1 MSKAPS
7 TDQRAPAGAPVE
19 IPRTMD
25 LPRIERAVREIL
37 HAIGEDPERDGLL
50 DTPARVARAY
60 QEICG
65 GLLERPEKHL
75 EQTFA
80 CEGKAAVTV
89 KDIPFFSLC
98 EHHLLPFFGKVAITY
113 QPSAGKVFGLS
124 KLARRVD
131 GYARRPQVQERLSAQ
146 VADAVMGS
154 GLASSVTVEPRFS
167 SSSFLSSFTSLL
179 YNNKEFPRRISLVQK
194 KFRRRRLFR
203 LFRLLKSRKLFLPK
217 KEESVS

>member
-1 MSKAPS
+1 MSKAPT
-7 TDQRAPAGAPVE
+7 TDVSAPGETPVQ
-19 IPRTMD
+19 IPRAMD

-65 GLLERPEKHL
+65 GLSERPEKHL

-124 KLARRVD
+124 KLARLVD

-154 GLASSVTVEPRFS
+154 GLASSVTVQIEAEHLCMCMRGARSAGATTATSESRGPRG
-167 SSSFLSSFTSLL
+167 
-179 YNNKEFPRRISLVQK
+179 R
-194 KFRRRRLFR
+194 
-203 LFRLLKSRKLFLPK
+203 
-217 KEESVS
+217 